1 MPVQR
6 WCEIDSRSVSIDGNS
21 IGSPRARQVVDHF
34 RSNPGY
40 WCEPGIDTAFH
51 TGLNVHVTTQ
61 GPTGHVVP
69 VHPSCFVKR
78 AAHPALDTAT
88 GRDQAVDNELT
99 ALGIIFTE
107 FYYWLT
113 VVLMF
118 FIHVGFCMY
127 EVGVSRH
134 KNHMH
139 TLMKNT
145 MLIPLVTIT
154 FFFFGWWIYF
164 AFPNGPGIIGGLVE
178 APHAVAWSEVMG
190 AHMGGADDLENGWA
204 RINGVFWAAFLLFS
218 WTAASIV
225 SGSVIER
232 IKSSGF
238 WILAVGIGSVFW
250 IIDAAWGWHAEGWMV
265 QLLGYHDAYA
275 SGVIHAIA
283 GGFALG
289 ILVVLG
295 PRIGKFAPD
304 GTPRNINPRNPWLV
318 TIGLFLIY
326 TGFWGFYVACNIPM
340 WDIQAGD
347 EVFYSAT
354 NIYLGPT
361 TLSAITMN
369 FLMSLA
375 GGLLMGYIVSKGDAF
390 WTYSSGLA
398 GIIAASAGNDLYHP
412 IQAMIIAGLGVV
424 FMYKVHYWVERTFK
438 VDDAVGAVAVHG
450 YAGFF
455 GVVVAGFV
463 LWGYPSS
470 PTDGYA
476 SINPLGQFVGAL
488 IMFGLLGFLPGWI
501 MAKILN
507 GFGLLRIPRQVELMG
522 LDTAAIRELAAEEQA
537 IIDAENEAAG
547 KA

>member
-1 MPVQR
+1 M
-6 WCEIDSRSVSIDGNS
+6 
-21 IGSPRARQVVDHF
+21 
-34 RSNPGY
+34 
-40 WCEPGIDTAFH
+40 
-51 TGLNVHVTTQ
+51 
-61 GPTGHVVP
+61 
-69 VHPSCFVKR
+69 
-78 AAHPALDTAT
+78 
-88 GRDQAVDNELT
+88 DNELT
-99 ALGIIFTE
+99 SLVNIFTE

-127 EVGVSRH
+127 EVGASRH

-154 FFFFGWWIYF
+154 FFFFGWWIYW
-164 AFPNGPGIIGGLVE
+164 AFPNGPFITGGIDWESG
-178 APHAVAWSEVMG
+178 AANTPWSETMG
-190 AHMGGADDLENGWA
+190 PNMQD
-204 RINGVFWAAFLLFS
+204 RITGVFWAAFLLFS

-232 IKSSGF
+232 IRSTAF
-238 WILAVGIGSVFW
+238 WILAVLIGSVFW
-250 IIDAAWGWHAEGWMV
+250 IIDAAWGWHAGGWMV
-265 QLLGYHDAYA
+265 QVLGYHDAYA

-289 ILVVLG
+289 VLVVLG

-304 GTPRNINPRNPWLV
+304 GTPRNLNPRNPWLV

-326 TGFWGFYVACNIPM
+326 TGFWGFYVACNVPM
-340 WDIQAGD
+340 WDVQEGD
-347 EVFYSAT
+347 GVFFSAT
-354 NIYLGPT
+354 NIYLAPT
-361 TLSAITMN
+361 TLSAITVN

-375 GGLLMGYIVSKGDAF
+375 GGLLAGYIISKGDAF

-412 IQAMIIAGLGVV
+412 IQAMIIASVGVV
-424 FMYKVHYWVERTFK
+424 VMYKLHYFVERRYK

-455 GVVVAGFV
+455 GVVVAGFM

-470 PTDGYA
+470 PDTSFA
-476 SINPLGQFVGAL
+476 TINPLGQFIGAI
-488 IMFGLLGFLPGWI
+488 IMFFVLGFIPGWVA
-501 MAKILN
+501 AKILN
-507 GFGLLRIPRQVELMG
+507 GMGMLRIPREIELAG
-522 LDTAAIRELAAEEQA
+522 LDIGAMHDREQDEQG
-537 IIDAENEAAG
+537 IIDAEKEEIARM
-547 KA
+547 